1 MDVPVSDD
9 LPSTIVQQ
17 QPQPSPRQG
26 QPETSV
32 WVASNVASTSGSGSN
47 QQPSNL
53 SGISLLPGPEEPI
66 LHPVDIF
73 EGADSD
79 YDRRPMLL
87 VRSNLKWRHVGL
99 FLALERASRLMPTI
113 GFNDRIRRDRRRQF
127 SR

>member
-1 MDVPVSDD
+1 MDVPVSDN

-26 QPETSV
+26 QPETSGV
-32 WVASNVASTSGSGSN
+32 TSNVASTSGSGSN

-53 SGISLLPGPEEPI
+53 SGISLLPGPI
-66 LHPVDIF
+66 QHPVEIF
-73 EGADSD
+73 ERVDYSYDDWEAPWYLHSD
-79 YDRRPMLL
+79 
-87 VRSNLKWRHVGL
+87 LKWRHVGL
-99 FLALERASRLMPTI
+99 FLALERAGRLMPTI